1 MGNFYVNYTLKGATP
16 QAVATA
22 LQGRRAIVAP
32 PAQETVVVF
41 DEESD
46 AQDTDA
52 IATVAAT
59 LSERLSCPV
68 LAVLNHDDDIL
79 WYELYRNGEKLDD
92 YNSTPTYF
100 STDPEAEPAPP
111 AGGNAPVLCEIFGG
125 NPAEVEA
132 ILRTDPFD
140 GYVFAVE
147 RHAAL
152 VKALG
157 ISDYGVGTSYASF
170 DAGELPDGLSADEL
184 IYTE

>member
-1 MGNFYVNYTLKGATP
+1 M
-16 QAVATA
+16 
-22 LQGRRAIVAP
+22 
-32 PAQETVVVF
+32 
-41 DEESD
+41 
-46 AQDTDA
+46 
-52 IATVAAT
+52 
-59 LSERLSCPV
+59 
-68 LAVLNHDDDIL
+68 
-79 WYELYRNGEKLDD
+79 
-92 YNSTPTYF
+92 
-100 STDPEAEPAPP
+100 
-111 AGGNAPVLCEIFGG
+111 LCEIFGG